1 MEVKL
6 FDAMD
11 VVIPD
16 GFTAADKDEKK
27 AHFGATPVDYA
38 FLHPDKGAAVGI
50 IRTGTELTDAMVESQ
65 LAAYQQHY
73 SRMVPGFLMGE
84 MRKSRKTGRNVAFMT
99 YKSNAPA
106 RDLYNIL
113 AITTLNE
120 KEIIFLCSC
129 DMKDAVGFMYKFLNL
144 LESLSF

>member
-6 FDAMD
+6 FDAMS
-11 VVIPD
+11 VAIPD
-16 GFTAADKDEKK
+16 GFAVANKDEKK
-27 AHFGATPVDYA
+27 AHFGSTPVDYA
-38 FLHPDKGAAVGI
+38 FLHHDKSAAVGI
-50 IRTGTELTDAMVESQ
+50 TRTGTELVDAMVEPQ

-73 SRMVPGFLMGE
+73 SRMVPGFQMGE

-113 AITTLNE
+113 AITTLDE

>member
-1 MEVKL
+1 ML
-6 FDAMD
+6 FLGCSLHQDR
-11 VVIPD
+11 
-16 GFTAADKDEKK
+16 TC
-27 AHFGATPVDYA
+27 A
-38 FLHPDKGAAVGI
+38 FLHPDKGAAVWI

-73 SRMVPGFLMGE
+73 SRMVPGFQMGE